1 MSKKVAITAKPE
13 TAKTQTAEEWVSKR
27 QDGGTRLKRLTVD
40 IPEDVHRRFKAKVA
54 EKGTTMAEE
63 ILRFLEE
70 QYS

>member
-13 TAKTQTAEEWVSKR
+13 TAKAQTAEEWISKR
-27 QDGGTRLKRLTVD
+27 HDGTRMKRLTID
-40 IPEDVHRRFKAKVA
+40 IPEDVHRRFKARVA
-54 EKGTTMAEE
+54 EKGSTMAEE

>member
-13 TAKTQTAEEWVSKR
+13 NAKAQTAEEWIAKR
-27 QDGGTRLKRLTVD
+27 NDGSRMKRLTVD
-40 IPEDVHRRFKAKVA
+40 VPENIHRRFKARVA

-63 ILRFLEE
+63 ILRFLQE